1 VTTVPPDDG
10 GTRPPTPPPPPPA
23 GPPPASSPPPPAPT
37 PPPAPPAY
45 GQQPGGYGYQSTSRT
60 NGLAIAAL
68 VLGIAGLVFWGC
80 GVASILALVFGYMAK
95 GQIDRAP
102 ETQEGRGMA
111 IAGIIM
117 GWIGIAL
124 FVIFWVVIII
134 VAAASD
140 SNSNSSALIQHAL
153 SI

>member
-1 VTTVPPDDG
+1 MTGTPPEEPERG
-10 GTRPPTPPPPPPA
+10 PTPPPA
-23 GPPPASSPPPPAPT
+23 

-45 GQQPGGYGYQSTSRT
+45 GQPSTGSAYQSGQRT

-68 VLGIAGLVFWGC
+68 VLGIAGLVFYIC

-102 ETQEGRGMA
+102 ETQGGRGMA

-117 GWIGIAL
+117 GWIGVAIL
-124 FVIFWVVIII
+124 VIFWVVIII
-134 VAAASD
+134 VAATTDDND
-140 SNSNSSALIQHAL
+140 STMSLIRHAL
-153 SI
+153 AV